1 MKRML
6 MMLLAIGLVAGC
18 ATTGGSASGGSSDG
32 ITIPKPKGNLRY
44 SISVSKFKNKAG
56 WRGQWDLGDAFTEMT
71 TDALVSSGWFV
82 VLAASEMRKEA
93 LAEQDFA
100 ASGRAAGGKKAAK
113 IGRVTPAQIL
123 LAGAVT
129 HVERSA
135 GGTGGALRFKGV
147 SVGGSKGK
155 AEINLTLYLVD
166 SETGQVKASTKVVGT
181 SKKRGFKLGY
191 YGSKLGGLTGNL
203 ATFKKDNMGKAAE
216 HAVAQAV
223 SFLIKQLDK
232 MPWEGTIIRAGS
244 KIMMNRGT
252 REGVAVGAKFNVG
265 TADEI
270 VDPDTGEVLDVEIA
284 TAGTIEVT
292 KVKEKI
298 AYCKALEGGGK
309 IKKGMTVH
317 PVD

>member
-1 MKRML
+1 MRRAL
-6 MMLLAIGLVAGC
+6 GVLLGVVLIVGC
-18 ATTGGSASGGSSDG
+18 ATTEGSGSGGSSDG
-32 ITIPKPKGNLRY
+32 ITIPKPQGNLKY

-56 WRGQWDLGDAFTEMT
+56 WRGQWDLGDAFKEMT

-82 VLAASEMRKEA
+82 VLADKEMRAEA

-100 ASGRAAGGKKAAK
+100 ASGRAAGGKKASK
-113 IGRVTPAQIL
+113 IGRITPAQIL

-129 HVERSA
+129 HVERKA
-135 GGTGGALRFKGV
+135 AGTGGGLNFKGI

-155 AEINLTLYLVD
+155 AEINLTLYLVN
-166 SETGQVKASTKVVGT
+166 SETGQVMASTKVVGT

-203 ATFKKDNMGKAAE
+203 ASFKNDNMGKAAE
-216 HAVAQAV
+216 HAVAQSVA
-223 SFLIKQLDK
+223 FLVKQLEK
-232 MPWEGTIIRAGS
+232 VPWEGTVIRAGS
-244 KIMMNRGT
+244 TVMLNRGT
-252 REGVAVGAKFNVG
+252 REGVAVGDKFNVG

-270 VDPDTGEVLDVEIA
+270 VDPDTGEVLDVEIS
-284 TAGTIEVT
+284 TAGVVTVT

-298 AYCKALEGGGK
+298 AYCKALQGGDK

-317 PVD
+317 PAE